1 MKIHSLGQSGSI
13 AAGGGVRARG
23 MAEQSP
29 ASDQV
34 QITNLSAY
42 LAAAQSD
49 SPARL
54 GKLSHLTAAVSSG
67 GYRVDASVVS
77 NSIIED
83 SLRAIGA

>member
-1 MKIHSLGQSGSI
+1 M
-13 AAGGGVRARG
+13 RARG
-23 MAEQSP
+23 AAEQTP

-54 GKLSHLTAAVSSG
+54 GKLSQLTVAVSSG
-67 GYRVDASVVS
+67 GYHVDASVVS